1 MEDNKLIVID
11 EGIEM
16 EEVGPRG
23 PCCFAA
29 MIIVRG

>member
-1 MEDNKLIVID
+1 MEEKEFIVID

-29 MIIVRG
+29 MMIVRG